1 GSARIYPHEI
11 PGTIER
17 RGQQTR
23 GDETLSRNEFQRS
36 VRVSIIKR
44 ATKSLQIDKSRTLTA
59 EEGQVLCDPCN
70 KVKTAQD
77 VINIA
82 KAKRIEAR
90 HLGDRDPRTAKI
102 AQRPKVPRS
111 SSKLDSIRVLGSA
124 LKRQGFIP
132 AKEAAE

>member
-1 GSARIYPHEI
+1 
-11 PGTIER
+11 
-17 RGQQTR
+17 
-23 GDETLSRNEFQRS
+23 FQRS

-44 ATKSLQIDKSRTLTA
+44 ATKSLPSGFSYVCCERCGMDARGRFVVDHIDPDALQIDKSRTLTA

>member
-1 GSARIYPHEI
+1 MERLHREDGARPRAGRSAEGSARIYPHEI

-44 ATKSLQIDKSRTLTA
+44 ATKSLPSGFSYVCCERCGMDARGRFVVDHIDPDALQIDKSRTLTA

-70 KVKTAQD
+70 KVK
-77 VINIA
+77 
-82 KAKRIEAR
+82 
-90 HLGDRDPRTAKI
+90 
-102 AQRPKVPRS
+102 
-111 SSKLDSIRVLGSA
+111 
-124 LKRQGFIP
+124 
-132 AKEAAE
+132 